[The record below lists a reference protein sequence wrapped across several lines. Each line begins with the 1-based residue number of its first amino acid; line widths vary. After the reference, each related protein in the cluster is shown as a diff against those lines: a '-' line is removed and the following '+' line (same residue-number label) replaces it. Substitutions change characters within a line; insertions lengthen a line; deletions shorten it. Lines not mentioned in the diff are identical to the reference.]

1 MISLLNSYSNK
12 TSSMMG
18 SWTEFLIK
26 LYHISKSIIKL
37 NYNVLEAKLS
47 NFLLLRGFP
56 WRSVSLIFIKK
67 EHSYISSIPVIFRSE
82 LFGPSRI

>member
-37 NYNVLEAKLS
+37 NYNVCVGFLGGLS
-47 NFLLLRGFP
+47 LLYSSK
-56 WRSVSLIFIKK
+56 RSTRIFHLFQLSLDL
-67 EHSYISSIPVIFRSE
+67 SSLDLVEFD
-82 LFGPSRI
+82 